1 MPASGSLRQKS
12 TGLLV
17 GYDQLHFVQEY
28 HFLTHF
34 NPCFL
39 YLFDCQLI
47 KAVFYNSG
55 MAKSGIWGC
64 FIKFGERL
72 IFHEKRCFLG

>member
-34 NPCFL
+34 NHT
-39 YLFDCQLI
+39 LI
-47 KAVFYNSG
+47 ADSG
-55 MAKSGIWGC
+55 QK
-64 FIKFGERL
+64 
-72 IFHEKRCFLG
+72 